1 MSSIYNNS
9 SPMASILSVDVYPF
23 KLDLNIIRKQGR
35 RYRITY
41 FALALGDTCIVSYL
55 KGII

>member
-1 MSSIYNNS
+1 MSSICNNS
-9 SPMASILSVDVYPF
+9 SPMTSILSVVVYPF
-23 KLDLNIIRKQGR
+23 KLDLNIMRKQGR

-41 FALALGDTCIVSYL
+41 FALTLGDTCIVLYL